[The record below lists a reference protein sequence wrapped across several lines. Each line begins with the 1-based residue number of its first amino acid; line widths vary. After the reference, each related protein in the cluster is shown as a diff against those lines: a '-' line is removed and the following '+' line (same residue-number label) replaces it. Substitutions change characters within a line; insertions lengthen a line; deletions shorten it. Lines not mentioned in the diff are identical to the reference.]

1 MNNTQELLK
10 KYIQKKK
17 EYDVLGDEVCILVKN
32 GMSIDKMD
40 QYERK
45 IDYIKDDLH
54 DISRQFIEQFI
65 IKS

>member
-1 MNNTQELLK
+1 MTTTNDLLK

-17 EYDVLGDEVCILVKN
+17 EYDAVGDEVCILVKN

-54 DISRQFIEQFI
+54 EISRQFIEQFI
-65 IKS
+65 IKD